1 VSGPVV
7 ELLGPAVGG
16 IRTHVAELTRLR
28 RARGHDTIVAG
39 PLGALGPSGTV
50 DEVVDVPRRNRPL
63 AVLRA
68 RRQLRDLL
76 ARSGATVVHAHGLK
90 AGWVAVSVRPR
101 PRVVLTVH
109 NIVLDPTAG
118 LGHRV
123 LAALEGRLAP
133 LVDHVISP
141 SAAIDRRLAP
151 MVPAERR
158 SIILP
163 VSPLAQPR
171 RGRAEVR
178 RDLGIDEGAP
188 LVVVVARLHRQKDLP
203 TFVAAFA
210 SVVEQ
215 VPDAQAVVVGD
226 GVLRAELTAAVES
239 GGRGGRRHHK
249 GARDH
254 AVDQIGAADVL
265 AVSSVWEAVPLVVV
279 EALLL
284 AVPVVTTRVGIVEEL
299 IEHGVGGEVVDV
311 GDAAGMARALVA
323 LLRDPEARHR
333 VGDAGRARA
342 EARVDPEALVDAVET
357 VYERLETRTRT

>member
-1 VSGPVV
+1 VV

-28 RARGHDTIVAG
+28 RARGHETIVAG
-39 PLGALGPSGTV
+39 PAGALGSNGRV
-50 DEVVDVPRRNRPL
+50 DEVVDVPRRNQPL

-68 RRQLRDLL
+68 RRQLGAVV

-118 LGHRV
+118 LGRRLLAV
-123 LAALEGRLAP
+123 LEERLVP

-141 SAAIDRRLAP
+141 SAAIDRRVARL
-151 MVPAERR
+151 VPAERR
-158 SIILP
+158 SVILP
-163 VSPLAQPR
+163 VSPLARPR
-171 RGRAEVR
+171 RTRAEVR
-178 RDLGIDEGAP
+178 DDLGIDDATP

-210 SVVEQ
+210 SVAEQ
-215 VPDAQAVVVGD
+215 VPDAQAIVVGD
-226 GVLRAELTAAVES
+226 GGLRAELTAAAEAA
-239 GGRGGRRHHK
+239 GLTGRLRLL

-265 AVSSVWEAVPLVVV
+265 AVSSMWEAVPLVVV
-279 EALLL
+279 ESLLL

-299 IEHGVGGEVVDV
+299 IAPGVGGAVVDV
-311 GDAAGMARALVA
+311 GDAAGMARAIVD
-323 LLRDPEARHR
+323 LLSDPESRR
-333 VGDAGRARA
+333 QVGEAGRARA
-342 EARVDPEALVDAVET
+342 EARADPGALVDAVES
-357 VYERLETRTRT
+357 VYERLDAGARA